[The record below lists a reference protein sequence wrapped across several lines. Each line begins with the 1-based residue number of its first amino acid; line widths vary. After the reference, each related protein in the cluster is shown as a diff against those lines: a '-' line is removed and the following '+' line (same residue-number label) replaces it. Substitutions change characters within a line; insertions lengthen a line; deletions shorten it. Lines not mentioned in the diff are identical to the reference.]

1 MTLSMALYV
10 FLYKISHILVTLLHK
25 AEYIVSGVVLMNRKM
40 LGVALTSCGMGML
53 VVIIIPWWGFIAAF
67 IMALIGLGILFSNC

>member
-1 MTLSMALYV
+1 
-10 FLYKISHILVTLLHK
+10 
-25 AEYIVSGVVLMNRKM
+25 MNRKM